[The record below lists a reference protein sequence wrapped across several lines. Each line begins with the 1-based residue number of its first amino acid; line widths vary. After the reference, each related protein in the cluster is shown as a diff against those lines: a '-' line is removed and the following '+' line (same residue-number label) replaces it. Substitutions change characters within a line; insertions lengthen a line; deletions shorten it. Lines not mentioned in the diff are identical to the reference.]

1 MSRRWLPWLLAIGV
15 AALAAGLTAGLA
27 RGAAYGRYVAAQAL
41 VERRTAAIDGLIDG
55 LRPAVDAPLLGVAY
69 AGGHYYPAEPPLLTW
84 LAAPLYA
91 LGALPAAAWPG
102 AGWGPALVGLLG
114 PLLVLATLLGAAR
127 LARQVR
133 DDPAVAV
140 VVVLAVGLGLPL
152 LPAAGAGSPWL
163 LAAALVCWLLV
174 GRGWSSRH
182 GAFAHG
188 LLAGALAGSFP
199 ALAPAALAALASGR
213 GRWLARAA
221 GLAAPLLLIGGWQWQ
236 VFGRPWRF
244 AGQFALVA
252 DEGAPPAPL
261 LATAGLALTAVALA
275 AVPTGGRLPNPG
287 ETDQAGAS
295 EPAGRRDGGRA
306 ERWWLGGGAVLVVLG
321 TLAPWLEPA
330 GDRRPVL
337 AGVIALGLALLAGR
351 LAGAPAAGRWLALGA
366 VALLALAGALVDPAW
381 RAGPVLLAY
390 DAPLRLALTG
400 LVVLAG
406 AAVWLAAGRPRLAG
420 LIPVAAAL
428 VVLGLAVA
436 GRPALAADTGAYGRT
451 LIPPFVAPAP
461 AGGPPLT
468 LWRLA
473 GGARLAGEW
482 LLLPDERALAES
494 PIVAARPGERY
505 CAAAGPAVG
514 QVVLVWE
521 DDAKRVVAQHGGE
534 GAQARLCFAAPPGA
548 TGVRLRLA
556 GGAGPSQVEQ
566 AALWADSVRLAP
578 LPDFATAALAFTF
591 DWESAMGGLIHSK
604 GGSAGYEGEAGGPA
618 REEGG
623 DPLAVAVARGARMRR
638 GAELLADLFRPYGIR
653 ATFYATGYNLLTGN
667 PDRRSFAGDP
677 TYRWAGR
684 RNGWASD
691 YWTTHPWYGDDPYGT
706 EATHPEWY
714 YGSLTRRLA
723 AEGHEIETHTFGH
736 LYVRGTTPEEL
747 ARDLA
752 EWNAAARALGL
763 PAARSFAFPWRSSNS
778 VRAPHFS
785 RLTEAGI
792 GSITRIYRVRPGYEY
807 ELDAVEDM
815 PGLLIYPDLLLAS
828 TEASGLAA
836 RRAIDETLLRR
847 GYQSLWTHPE
857 EVVDPPQVAVWR
869 GVIEYAAAARDRG
882 LWVAPLVEIVERVR
896 AGRQV
901 EVIALRDGGVTRLW
915 LTNSGDGALDGTVV
929 ELGALGPVRLAEGAA
944 GEQRGERVRL
954 PALEP
959 RQPAALAVAA
969 GAAER

>member
-1 MSRRWLPWLLAIGV
+1 MNRRWLPWLLAVGL

-41 VERRTAAIDGLIDG
+41 IERRTAAIDGLIDG
-55 LRPAVDAPLLGVAY
+55 LRPAADAPLLGVAY
-69 AGGHYYPAEPPLLTW
+69 AGGHYYPTEPPLLTW

-102 AGWGPALVGLLG
+102 VGWGPALVGLLG

-133 DDPAVAV
+133 DDPAAAA

-152 LPAAGAGSPWL
+152 LPAAGGGSPWL

-174 GRGWSSRH
+174 GQTWSSRQ
-182 GAFAHG
+182 GAVAHG
-188 LLAGALAGSFP
+188 LVAGALAGSFP
-199 ALAPAALAALASGR
+199 ALAPAALVALASGR
-213 GRWLARAA
+213 GWWLARAA
-221 GLAAPLLLIGGWQWQ
+221 GLAPPLLLIGGWQWL
-236 VFGRPWRF
+236 VFGRPWRL

-252 DEGAPPAPL
+252 GEGAPPVAL
-261 LATAGLALTAVALA
+261 LATAGLALVAVALIVVLA
-275 AVPTGGRLPNPG
+275 PHNPPTPEGTDGADASGSGG
-287 ETDQAGAS
+287 E
-295 EPAGRRDGGRA
+295 GRGGRA
-306 ERWWLGGGAVLVVLG
+306 ERWWLGGGALLVVLG
-321 TLAPWLEPA
+321 TLAPWLGPA

-337 AGVIALGLALLAGR
+337 AGVLALGLALLAGR
-351 LAGAPAAGRWLALGA
+351 LAGAPAAVRRLALGA
-366 VALLALAGALVDPAW
+366 VALLALAGAADPAW

-390 DAPLRLALTG
+390 EAPQRLALAG
-400 LVVLAG
+400 LVALAG
-406 AAVWLAAGRPRLAG
+406 AAVWLAARRPRLAG
-420 LIPVAAAL
+420 LLPAPAVAL
-428 VVLGLAVA
+428 VALGLAVA
-436 GRPALAADTGAYGRT
+436 GRPALAADTGAGRT

-461 AGGPPLT
+461 AGGPPLA

-473 GGARLAGEW
+473 GGARLEGER
-482 LLLPDERALAES
+482 LRLPDVQALAES
-494 PIVAARPGERY
+494 PVVAARPGERY

-521 DDAKRVVAQHGGE
+521 DDAKRAVAQHGGQ

-548 TGVRLRLA
+548 TGVRLRLT

-618 REEGG
+618 REEES

-638 GAELLADLFRPYGIR
+638 GAEVLADLFRPYGIR

-691 YWTTHPWYGDDPYGT
+691 YWTTHRWYGDDPYGT

-747 ARDLA
+747 ARDLD

-763 PAARSFAFPWRSSNS
+763 PPARSFAFPWRSSNS
-778 VRAPHFS
+778 VRTPHFS

-792 GSITRIYRVRPGYEY
+792 GSITRVYRVRPGYEY
-807 ELDAVEDM
+807 ELDAVEDA

-869 GVIEYAAAARDRG
+869 GVIAYAAAARDRG

-901 EVIALRDGGVTRLW
+901 EVVVLRDGGVTRLW
-915 LTNSGDGALDGTVV
+915 LTNTGDGALGGTVV
-929 ELGALGPVRLAEGAA
+929 ELGALGPIRLAEDAA

-954 PALEP
+954 PLLGP
-959 RQPAALAVAA
+959 RQPAALAVAT
-969 GAAER
+969 GVAER